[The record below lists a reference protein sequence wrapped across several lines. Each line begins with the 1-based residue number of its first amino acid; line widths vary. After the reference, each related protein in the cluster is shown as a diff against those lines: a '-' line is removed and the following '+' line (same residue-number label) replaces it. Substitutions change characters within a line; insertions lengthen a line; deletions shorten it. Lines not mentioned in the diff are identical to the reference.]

1 MATAGSLQVWEPF
14 LPAGSSGAGSRN
26 PAGDV
31 EGNPDSSGPTLK
43 LLSAAVGDL

>member
-14 LPAGSSGAGSRN
+14 LPGGSSGAGSTG

-31 EGNPDSSGPTLK
+31 KENPDGSGPTLK